1 MIPLKTAVNQYK
13 KYLINTEKSK
23 ETITGYSNHLK
34 RMESYLIEKFN
45 YPPYLQDI
53 TLTNLEEYLD
63 SQLARG
69 LAQASRSKSYHIIR
83 SFYNYCCKKELVEK
97 NIALNLEPIKVKRKE
112 RTYLTKDEVI
122 ALVQEME
129 NELIKTIVMAIYHT
143 GMRISE
149 CTNLKIKNVD
159 FKNKVIHVIGGK
171 GNKDRDIPISDT
183 LNKILTKYIKNE
195 RPEVNSN
202 YFFATK
208 TSGRISPQ
216 HINRHI
222 KETVKKL
229 GWEKHVSA
237 HILRHSFASKL
248 IQQEVNLVKIQK
260 LLGHSD
266 LRVTSIYTH
275 TSKKELRQA
284 VNVI

>member
-83 SFYNYCCKKELVEK
+83 SFYNYCCRKELVEK

-129 NELIKTIVMAIYHT
+129 NELIKTIVMAIYYT

-159 FKNKVIHVIGGK
+159 LKNKVIHVIGGK

-183 LNKILTKYIKNE
+183 LNKILTKYIKNK

-216 HINRHI
+216 HINRQI
-222 KETVKKL
+222 NETVKRL

-275 TSKKELRQA
+275 TSKEELRQA